1 MKVNPM
7 QPKGSS
13 TTNRQTEKR
22 SDERGGQRS
31 LDQQKKG
38 RTVSKITPMK
48 QWRTDRWGSKTIPK
62 NDAGTDPEQKAG
74 QDFTILW
81 YDREY

>member
-48 QWRTDRWGSKTIPK
+48 Q
-62 NDAGTDPEQKAG
+62 
-74 QDFTILW
+74 
-81 YDREY
+81 